1 MKKTFTLIAALIAS
15 AAMVKAE
22 TGCPPKTNTTTECNT
37 TTTECNATTEC
48 NSTTGCNASA
58 VTNTTLEI
66 KDLSYWAKAVAE
78 RVKVTGYAQAGY
90 TATMPEG
97 GKNTNTFDMK
107 RVVLMV
113 AANITPQFYAFF
125 MHEFKTKDMQEYY
138 LEYRPAKEFKMR
150 LGQSKIELSMEN
162 PMSPTVLESI
172 GPMAQSVSWL
182 CGADPLMGNPSG
194 RDMGLMI
201 YGDLFNDQLRY
212 VLELVNGGHINS
224 SDLDNKKN
232 LIAKLEYRPVPN
244 FRLSASGQL
253 GYGTAVATSLYNNT
267 VALGETYKQNR
278 YAVGAE
284 WKSKL
289 TGNDYHNHRCIMVR
303 AEMLGGKDGGCK
315 SSGAYISTAIPVYKG
330 LDIVAMA
337 DYMNY
342 NTDLD
347 LTKTN
352 LMAGIQYWI
361 FKKCRLQAQYTYSL
375 RNDAMKA
382 LQGDNTSMIQ
392 TQIQVAF

>member
-22 TGCPPKTNTTTECNT
+22 TGCPPKTNTTT
-37 TTTECNATTEC
+37 TECDA
-48 NSTTGCNASA
+48 TTGCNALA

-150 LGQSKIELSMEN
+150 FGQSKIELSMEN

-244 FRLSASGQL
+244 FRLSA
-253 GYGTAVATSLYNNT
+253 
-267 VALGETYKQNR
+267 
-278 YAVGAE
+278 
-284 WKSKL
+284 
-289 TGNDYHNHRCIMVR
+289 
-303 AEMLGGKDGGCK
+303 
-315 SSGAYISTAIPVYKG
+315 
-330 LDIVAMA
+330 
-337 DYMNY
+337 
-342 NTDLD
+342 
-347 LTKTN
+347 
-352 LMAGIQYWI
+352 
-361 FKKCRLQAQYTYSL
+361 
-375 RNDAMKA
+375 
-382 LQGDNTSMIQ
+382 
-392 TQIQVAF
+392 